1 MPLQRRTLTPP
12 HPHER
17 AACDDLR
24 ANKPQSGGRVG
35 GWLKLSTTLAYVG
48 LLAATAFV
56 LYAMRTVISAE
67 SVGITGTSSLLPDRM
82 TRMGVLKQ
90 QPPERERTSVG
101 FKRLEKDG
109 FGSQFQFQLMG
120 YLWARLQNKCF
131 CKIPMDSIEHTAGKS
146 QVTEFPTTE
155 TEKEMDAFAGLR
167 SDACCELANA
177 DVVLEYS
184 RSPFDFWYFTYED
197 FLNHP
202 QMTANLTF
210 NLDYMKYMLT
220 PEIAQEMRRM
230 YFSTPKPRI
239 PEPCHVAFH
248 VRKGD
253 TTPEWQEKEKEK
265 AEKHGYSFTEAD
277 AEFGMFKFT
286 PDEEARRIV
295 SHMRTRFP
303 KERICVFSQGKPADF
318 AFLKP
323 YGVDLRLNGEIREA
337 FHHMVLAPHLVVA
350 RQSSMSNAAG
360 ILNTG
365 QVYHYCKAEFS
376 EDGRIPLRPCPCIQG
391 DERSMGLSHRLGRV
405 GQGASHRQ
413 NFMCFGGDGW
423 GSSSIL
429 NLMHWIPLVGERLE

>member
-1 MPLQRRTLTPP
+1 MRWCLP
-12 HPHER
+12 
-17 AACDDLR
+17 
-24 ANKPQSGGRVG
+24 S
-35 GWLKLSTTLAYVG
+35 LA
-48 LLAATAFV
+48 LLIATAFL
-56 LYAMRTVISAE
+56 LYAARETMLRATGVHDDD
-67 SVGITGTSSLLPDRM
+67 SVALLPRRPM
-82 TRMGVLKQ
+82 TKAIVLR
-90 QPPERERTSVG
+90 QPAPSVG

-120 YLWARLQNKCF
+120 YVWARHYKRCYCHMPQDKMLGVKVAATGVSMVQVKGAETNETNED
-131 CKIPMDSIEHTAGKS
+131 MDRFS
-146 QVTEFPTTE
+146 
-155 TEKEMDAFAGLR
+155 GLR
-167 SDACCELANA
+167 SDACCDAKHA
-177 DVVLEYS
+177 DVVYTYS
-184 RSPFDFWYFTYED
+184 ANTTRTYD
-197 FLNHP
+197 VTHKASYLRNLP
-202 QMTANLTF
+202 LMTPNATF
-210 NLDYMKYMLT
+210 NIVLMKYMLT

-230 YFSTPKPRI
+230 YFSTPKPKI
-239 PEPCHVAFH
+239 DTLCHVAFH

-253 TTPEWQEKEKEK
+253 TTPEWQEKEREK
-265 AEKHGYSFTEAD
+265 AKAHGDFDFSQMDE
-277 AEFGMFKFT
+277 EVGMIKFT
-286 PDEEARRIV
+286 PDEEARKIV